1 MDIGQKIRDLRIQK
15 NLTQEELGER
25 TDLTKGYI
33 SQLEHDQSSPSMETF
48 FDILNVLGQTPAQF
62 FTEDKNQQLV
72 YKVADQTEYEDEE
85 RGYQLR
91 WLVPESNEN
100 EMEPVHIT
108 FAAGGEFKT
117 FEPSPAETFIYVVSG
132 RVTLQLGS
140 ANYQAKRGETIY
152 FHATQQHRIVNAA
165 RGKSVILLVATASY
179 L

>member
-1 MDIGQKIRDLRIQK
+1 M
-15 NLTQEELGER
+15 
-25 TDLTKGYI
+25 I
-33 SQLEHDQSSPSMETF
+33 SPHRRWRLF

-62 FTEDKNQQLV
+62 FTENKNQQLV
-72 YKVADQTEYEDEE
+72 YAVADQTEYEDEE

-108 FAAGGEFKT
+108 FKAGGEFKT

-132 RVTLQLGS
+132 RVTLQLG
-140 ANYQAKRGETIY
+140 NETYLAKRGETIY

-165 RGKSVILLVATASY
+165 RGQSVILLVATASY